1 MMIYFYLLPKSF
13 PITGT
18 LANGFELWLVDVV
31 FLLLLLADVD
41 VEFVEFAPP
50 VLMSFPI
57 TGTLANGFELEL
69 CADAFCPNWIVT
81 AENDAIRRAI
91 MATAGSSVILRW
103 SIIE

>member
-18 LANGFELWLVDVV
+18 LANGFELGLVEVV

-50 VLMSFPI
+50 VLRSFPI
-57 TGTLANGFELEL
+57 TGTLANGFEL